1 MTDPNTGVDIVQ
13 NYGNGT
19 SFGHLKLI
27 IEDNKYKR
35 FDYVIKN
42 NFSQTLLADDFAEN
56 KDLSDWIQD
65 KNNLALEKLYKPL
78 DLNFYEFD
86 GSINQVKKNLNEDN
100 WNFPELGN
108 DKILKLLHGI
118 VNFSQQQMKKL

>member
-1 MTDPNTGVDIVQ
+1 MQ

-27 IEDNKYKR
+27 IEDNKYKG

-56 KDLSDWIQD
+56 KDLSDWIED

-78 DLNFYEFD
+78 DLKFYEVD
-86 GSINQVKKNLNEDN
+86 NSINRLR
-100 WNFPELGN
+100 
-108 DKILKLLHGI
+108 I
-118 VNFSQQQMKKL
+118 